1 MQVLK
6 PSFEITETKTS
17 VPKTMEKASP
27 VSQTKPMEKGSKPT
41 QKVPDPPVAPLQSQR
56 PPSESS
62 APSQPQRSSLPVS
75 NVPMQQM
82 MSPHGNKN
90 KHNKSGGCSKNVSSP
105 NRNVKQHSCKTPEN
119 KENLE
124 TSLTK
129 ELSKQGG
136 KNAPVVKETQEQ
148 PKPSNCSAKESD
160 VLVKTAKA

>member
-17 VPKTMEKASP
+17 VSKTTEKASP

-41 QKVPDPPVAPLQSQR
+41 QKLPDTPVAPLQSQR

-62 APSQPQRSSLPVS
+62 APLQSQRPSLPAS
-75 NVPMQQM
+75 NAPMQQM

-90 KHNKSGGCSKNVSSP
+90 KHNKSGGGSKHISSP
-105 NRNVKQHSCKTPEN
+105 NRSVKQHSCKTPEN

-124 TSLTK
+124 TTVSK

-136 KNAPVVKETQEQ
+136 KNASVVKETQEQ
-148 PKPSNCSAKESD
+148 PKPANSSVKETD
-160 VLVKTAKA
+160 VSVKTAKT